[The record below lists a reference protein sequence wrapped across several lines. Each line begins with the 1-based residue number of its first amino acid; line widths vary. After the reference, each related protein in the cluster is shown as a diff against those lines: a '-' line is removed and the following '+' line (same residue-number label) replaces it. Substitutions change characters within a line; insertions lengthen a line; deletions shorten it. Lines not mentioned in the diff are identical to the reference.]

1 MIKKYYVST
10 RISII
15 WRRGRVVL
23 LSPDSPEE
31 SLSGIELVKI
41 LDTFANG
48 CTVKDALSSLSA
60 SHELKYMETTI
71 RRLIHVRALVNE
83 ADLLGYPEISWTTG
97 AIKIQYRPLLDAG
110 GTVHAPILAR
120 YLKERFNTCVENALE
135 VFCGPGF
142 IGFHLISQKIA
153 KKITFTDINAIAI
166 QSVLETIRSNNL
178 TDKCFAYCGDNLDPL
193 PTEARFNLVVGNPP
207 WSLKCQDDAN
217 GLLESDP
224 GWHIH
229 RAFYSKIAEYLC
241 PGGMVVLLEWKPNE
255 TTPSGSGREFWDIRP
270 RPPQVDFLE
279 MIEAGGLQHIE
290 TAQLEG
296 GWNGLHAV
304 VSFKIG

>member
-1 MIKKYYVST
+1 MIEKYYVSA
-10 RISII
+10 RISIS
-15 WRRGRVVL
+15 WQRGRVVL
-23 LSPDSPEE
+23 LSPDSPNK
-31 SLSGIELVKI
+31 SLSGIELFKI

-48 CTVKDALSSLSA
+48 CTIKAALSSLSA
-60 SHELKYMETTI
+60 SYELNYVEETI
-71 RRLIHVRALVNE
+71 QRLIHVRALVSE
-83 ADLLGYPEISWTTG
+83 VDLLGYPEILWATG
-97 AIKIQYRPLLDAG
+97 SIEIYYRPLLDAG

-120 YLKERFNTCVENALE
+120 YLRERFNMCVENALE
-135 VFCGPGF
+135 VFSGPGF
-142 IGFHLISQKIA
+142 IGFHLVSQKIA
-153 KKITFTDINAIAI
+153 KNITFTDINAVAI

-178 TDKCFAYCGDNLDPL
+178 TDQCSAYCGDNLDPL

-207 WSLKCQDDAN
+207 WSLKCQDDTN

-229 RAFYSKIAEYLC
+229 RAFYRKIAEYLC
-241 PGGMVVLLEWKPNE
+241 PGGIVVLLEWKPNE
-255 TTPSGSGREFWDIRP
+255 TKPSGSGRESWDIRP

-290 TAQLEG
+290 TVQLVG

-304 VSFKIG
+304 VSAKMG